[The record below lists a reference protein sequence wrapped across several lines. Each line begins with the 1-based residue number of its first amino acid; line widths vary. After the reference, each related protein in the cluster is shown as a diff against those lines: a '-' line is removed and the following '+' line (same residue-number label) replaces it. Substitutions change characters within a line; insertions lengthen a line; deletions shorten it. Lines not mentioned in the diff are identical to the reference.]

1 MIGMRDRVAAVMV
14 GLGVLIAT
22 SWFVGAPWIGDLD
35 VRAVSGVVLVL
46 GLVPSAAA
54 VVPGFDSLVRGSR
67 MYLAASSLL
76 GLAAFGAAIVALSAS
91 DERGLV
97 ALVVLMVVLWSLAT
111 LRHAG
116 TLDRLAA
123 PLRS

>member
-1 MIGMRDRVAAVMV
+1 MTI
-14 GLGVLIAT
+14 L
-22 SWFVGAPWIGDLD
+22 
-35 VRAVSGVVLVL
+35 
-46 GLVPSAAA
+46 
-54 VVPGFDSLVRGSR
+54 PGFDSLMRGSR
-67 MYLAASSLL
+67 MYLAALSLF
-76 GLAAFGAAIVALSAS
+76 GLAAFGAAIVALSTS